1 MRIMLTNDDGFF
13 APGIK
18 ALYKK
23 LASDQKHQIFIVAPE
38 RQRSATGRSITLHK
52 PLFTTRHAL
61 ENEDIGFS
69 LNGTPTDCV
78 KLALQGDILPFKPDL
93 LISGINDGPNL
104 GTDVFYSGTVSAAM
118 EGALLGVP
126 SLAVSLASNDYDDF
140 IPTANYIKH
149 LIDSENEIIHYKD
162 GLTNI
167 NIPGTPEKDWKG
179 VRITKLGQSTYDNSF
194 EYRKAPLG
202 KEYYWITGK
211 LIFEDEEDTDLKVVH
226 EGYISLTP
234 LHGDL
239 TDYKRIE
246 ALKKLQSDGEI

>member
-18 ALYKK
+18 ALYKV
-23 LASDQKHQIFIVAPE
+23 LSSDQKHHICIVAPE

-52 PLFTTRHAL
+52 PLFTTNHPL
-61 ENEDIGFS
+61 NNKDIGFS
-69 LNGTPTDCV
+69 INGTPTDCV

-93 LISGINDGPNL
+93 LISGINNGPNL

-118 EGALLGVP
+118 EGVLLGVP
-126 SLAVSLASNDYDDF
+126 SLAVSLASNDYNDF
-140 IPTANYIKH
+140 VPAANYIKN
-149 LIDSENEIIHYKD
+149 LIDTENEIIYYKE

-167 NIPGTPEKDWKG
+167 NVPGTPETDWQG
-179 VRITKLGQSTYDNSF
+179 VRITKLGQSTYDNTF

-211 LIFEDEEDTDLKVVH
+211 LIYQEEEDTDLKAVQ
-226 EGYISLTP
+226 EGCISITP
-234 LHGDL
+234 VHGDL

-246 ALKKLQSDGEI
+246 ALKQLFK